1 MSFNNN
7 VSLFLTCLVDNMYP
21 NVGTSMVKVL
31 RRAGAHN
38 INIPENQTCCG
49 QPAYNS
55 GYQSEAKE
63 IAIKFLDDFKDS
75 EYIVCPSGSC
85 VSMIKVFYKDLFKN
99 DDNYS
104 DIANVISHNTYELS
118 DFIIN
123 ILGVSNIG
131 AMYRGK
137 VTYHDSCHALR
148 ELGIS
153 GQPRELLKNVDGL
166 QLIEMDMHDACCG
179 FGGTFSVKYP
189 DVSTAMLKEK
199 VQCIID
205 SGADTIVSTDMGC
218 LMNIQGYISRNNI
231 SIKVHHIAEI
241 LAITD

>member
-1 MSFNNN
+1 MSFKPK
-7 VSLFLTCLVDNMYP
+7 VSIFTTCLVDNMYP
-21 NVGTSMVKVL
+21 QIGQSMLNVMRS
-31 RRAGAHN
+31 AGAQN
-38 INIPENQTCCG
+38 INVPINQTCCG

-55 GYQSEAKE
+55 GHQSEAKE
-63 IAIKFLDDFKDS
+63 IAIKFIEDFKDS

-85 VSMIKVFYKDLFKN
+85 VSMIKIFYKELFK
-99 DDNYS
+99 DDNRYS
-104 DIANVISHNTYELS
+104 DIANVISNNTYELS

-131 AMYRGK
+131 STYRGK

-166 QLIEMDMHDACCG
+166 QLIEMDMNDACCG
-179 FGGTFSVKYP
+179 FGGTFSVKFP

-199 VQCIID
+199 VNCIIK
-205 SGADTIVSTDMGC
+205 SGADTVVSTDMGC
-218 LMNIQGYISRNNI
+218 LMNINGYIKRNNI
-231 SIKVHHIAEI
+231 PIKVYHISEI
-241 LAITD
+241 LAPTS